1 MTRSTAVEKM
11 EKAPIVIKKRVKSI
25 LISQPKPENGKS
37 PFLDFGKKHKIK
49 IDFRPF
55 IKVED
60 LTSKEFRKNRI
71 TLHDYSAI
79 IFNSKNSVD
88 HFFRMCDEMRDKM
101 SQETKYFCKS
111 EAIALYLQKYILYRK
126 RKVFYSNGS
135 FQDFATLLKKHRA
148 NEKFL
153 FPCAN
158 VRKDEI
164 PNFLKENEFDYSEA
178 AFYKTVVADLSDLEN
193 IFYDMIVFFSPSG
206 IDSLFE
212 NFPKFVQNETRIA
225 AFGPTTCQSVIN
237 HKLRVDVKAP
247 VPGAPSMTMA
257 IEQYLKEIK

>member
-1 MTRSTAVEKM
+1 MTRNTIVQTM
-11 EKAPIVIKKRVKSI
+11 EPAPIIIKKPVKTI

-37 PFLDFGKKHKIK
+37 TFIDFGKKNKIK
-49 IDFRPF
+49 VDFRPF
-55 IKVED
+55 IKVEG

-79 IFNSKNSVD
+79 IFTSKNSVD

-126 RKVFYSNGS
+126 RKVFFSNGRIA
-135 FQDFATLLKKHRA
+135 DLGTLLKKHKA

-153 FPCAN
+153 LPCSD
-158 VRKDEI
+158 VSKSDIPDYLKD
-164 PNFLKENEFDYSEA
+164 NDFDFTEA

-206 IDSLFE
+206 IHSLIE
-212 NFPKFVQNETRIA
+212 NFPNFVQNETRIA
-225 AFGPTTCQSVIN
+225 AFGPSTCQSVLD
-237 HKLRVDVKAP
+237 HDLRIDVKAP

-257 IEQYLKEIK
+257 IEQYLKNIK